1 MVPLLVVSLL
11 LTAVA
16 GTAVILT
23 RDPIRQAV
31 VSSVFG
37 LALTLSFLT
46 LQAPDVAMA
55 VIVVNVVAI
64 PLLVLVTMANI
75 RGGER

>member
-1 MVPLLVVSLL
+1 MTPLLVVTLA
-11 LTAVA
+11 LTAVT

-23 RDPIRQAV
+23 HNPVLQAV

-37 LALTLSFLT
+37 LSLTLLFLT
-46 LQAPDVAMA
+46 LEAPDVAMA

-75 RGGER
+75 RGGEQ

>member
-1 MVPLLVVSLL
+1 MTPLLVVTLL
-11 LTAVA
+11 LTAVT
-16 GTAVILT
+16 GSAVVLT
-23 RDPIRQAV
+23 RDPVRQAV

-37 LALTLSFLT
+37 MALLLLFLT
-46 LQAPDVAMA
+46 LEAPDVAMA

-64 PLLVLVTMANI
+64 PLMVLLTMANI